1 MAKYKTTIG
10 LEIHA
15 ELKTNTKMFC
25 GCKNDPLEKIPNKNI
40 CPICLAHPGTLPTIN
55 KRAVELLVAIGQALG
70 GEISGKAHFDRKSYF
85 YPDLPK
91 GYQISQYEEPFVKG
105 GNLVGVEITRVHL
118 EEDTARLAHDKSGSQ
133 IDFNRAG
140 LPLMELVTEP
150 VIETADKALE
160 FAKEFQLILRYL
172 GASDADMEKGQM
184 RVEANV
190 SVAKDGAKEL
200 GTKVEL
206 KNINSFKAVASAI
219 GYEVK
224 RQINVLDGG
233 GKVVQETRGW
243 DDKKSETFSQR
254 LKEEANDYRYM
265 PEPDLPPV
273 DFDVSEGIDLEK
285 IRISVPE
292 LPADKRQRFVKEF
305 GMRGD
310 QVEVLVSN
318 MRLSEYFEEVYSE
331 LSTMERV
338 TEKSTQLLVN
348 YLTSDLM
355 GLLNEKRTAI
365 EGLKIKAEDMAELV
379 ALIEDGE
386 VSSRVAKDILR
397 AMFETGVD
405 PHSFIKDKS
414 LGRIEDDSEVI
425 EAVKKTI
432 SENKKAV
439 EDYKNG
445 KGTAVK
451 FLIGQAMGKLR
462 GRGNPELLE
471 KLFLEYL
478 AK

>member
-1 MAKYKTTIG
+1 
-10 LEIHA
+10 
-15 ELKTNTKMFC
+15 
-25 GCKNDPLEKIPNKNI
+25 
-40 CPICLAHPGTLPTIN
+40 
-55 KRAVELLVAIGQALG
+55 
-70 GEISGKAHFDRKSYF
+70 
-85 YPDLPK
+85 
-91 GYQISQYEEPFVKG
+91 
-105 GNLVGVEITRVHL
+105 
-118 EEDTARLAHDKSGSQ
+118 
-133 IDFNRAG
+133 
-140 LPLMELVTEP
+140 
-150 VIETADKALE
+150 
-160 FAKEFQLILRYL
+160 
-172 GASDADMEKGQM
+172 M